1 MPRLTITLTKN
12 MYNRILVL
20 SDDKS
25 NSLSNMTN
33 KLIQIGMYHLD
44 EVNNKDT
51 ELEKHCQQL
60 TIQTNALVK
69 CISSKLLDFNQK
81 DFESLQ
87 KASIEKCNKLSNIHT
102 N

>member
-12 MYNRILVL
+12 MHNRILVL
-20 SDDKS
+20 SNEKN
-25 NSLSNMTN
+25 NSLSNMAN

-44 EVNNKDT
+44 EENNKIT

-60 TIQTNALVK
+60 IIQTNALVK
-69 CISSKLLDFNQK
+69 CISSKILDFNQQ

-87 KASIEKCNKLSNIHT
+87 KASIEKYEKLK
-102 N
+102 

>member
-20 SDDKS
+20 SDEKKS
-25 NSLSNMTN
+25 SLSSMTN
-33 KLIQIGMYHLD
+33 KLLQIGMYYLD
-44 EVNNKDT
+44 AENTKET

-60 TIQTNALVK
+60 IIQTNTLAK
-69 CISSKLLDFNQK
+69 CISNKLLNFGQE

-87 KASIEKCNKLSNIHT
+87 KASIEKYEKLK
-102 N
+102 